1 MKVAVHCQST
11 FDTSRGTE
19 TVVRNISKGL
29 SKKIKVD
36 LIAGSKKKGFS
47 NKNLKVYAYPFLSR
61 KLLPPDTTSQYRNT
75 IECSTFFVSTVNHFK
90 KHKYDVIHVQ
100 LPINLMLKSATSDK
114 ILCHIHAPKA
124 LKDFRTILESIEAD
138 GYVACSNYIAEKARK
153 IVKRP
158 VYTIYNGVDIKFF
171 EPKKVKKENKLIIL
185 FMGALLMWKG
195 FPYLLRAFKNIE
207 KKIKNAELWIAGIG
221 VDEPK
226 IRSMAKSLG
235 LKKVKFL
242 GFVQQKQ
249 LPFIISKCDVFIVPS
264 PEEAF
269 GITIIEAMSCGK
281 PVISTNAS
289 GPKEIITKDCGFL
302 IKPSSSKA
310 IEEAIL
316 NLKNYD
322 LIKMGEKAR
331 KRVENNFTWQHAVD
345 SLMKV
350 YRKIK

>member
-1 MKVAVHCQST
+1 
-11 FDTSRGTE
+11 
-19 TVVRNISKGL
+19 
-29 SKKIKVD
+29 
-36 LIAGSKKKGFS
+36 
-47 NKNLKVYAYPFLSR
+47 
-61 KLLPPDTTSQYRNT
+61 
-75 IECSTFFVSTVNHFK
+75 
-90 KHKYDVIHVQ
+90 
-100 LPINLMLKSATSDK
+100 MLKSVTSDK
-114 ILCHIHAPKA
+114 ILCHIHGPKA
-124 LKDFRTILESIEAD
+124 LADFRTVLESIEAD
-138 GYVACSNYIAEKARK
+138 AYAACSNYIAKKAED

-158 VYTIYNGVDIKFF
+158 VHTIYNGVDTKFF
-171 EPKKVKKENKLIIL
+171 EPKKVKKEDKLIIL

-195 FPYLLRAFKNIE
+195 FPYLLKAFKNIE

-221 VDEPK
+221 VDGPK
-226 IRSMAKSLG
+226 IRDLAKNLG
-235 LKKVKFL
+235 LRKVRFL
-242 GFVQQKQ
+242 GFIPQKQ

-310 IEEAIL
+310 IEETIL

-331 KRVENNFTWQHAVD
+331 RRVENNFTWQHAVD
-345 SLMKV
+345 SLMKI
-350 YRKIK
+350 YKKMI